1 MPVYTYQVINKDGS
15 EGELFEVVRSMSDPP
30 LTHHPETGEPV
41 KRVYQPI
48 HIAGITNEIH
58 KKTHL
63 NEKNL
68 EKNGFTM
75 YKRNGKG
82 HYERRAGSAG
92 PETISAD

>member
-1 MPVYTYQVINKDGS
+1 MPVYTYQVVRKDGS
-15 EGELFEVVRSMSDPP
+15 PGEVFEVVRSMSDPP
-30 LTHHPETGEPV
+30 LTEHPETGEPV
-41 KRVYQPI
+41 KRIFQPM
-48 HIAGITNEIH
+48 HIAGITSELH

-92 PETISAD
+92 PEHISAD